1 MAYKWFPLWHM
12 DSIAIT
18 TVFTLDTLFLKLE
31 GKCRNWFNSVLFRL
45 LANVVEVLTLLPAN
59 AMLVG

>member
-1 MAYKWFPLWHM
+1 MAYKCWPLWHM

-18 TVFTLDTLFLKLE
+18 TVFTLDTLFLK
-31 GKCRNWFNSVLFRL
+31 CRNWFNSVLFRL
-45 LANVVEVLTLLPAN
+45 LANVVELLTLLPAN